1 MSRAV
6 ALSRIQELG
15 VRGRDDPAP
24 QPLVWAGMAVN
35 VGGLRALHE
44 ALHPTLLLLALAG
57 YRIDQLV
64 IGPPVGGDILLVTLS
79 PRSAVATSWAD
90 YMESDVAPAWPSTQ
104 PHSVLMWLE
113 PRPGL
118 TSTIVPV
125 DATAG
130 LAQYV
135 RSIGGFDFLMY
146 DAAAP
151 DLAGIANQVTIPQQ
165 PARLDLATRI
175 MNAWMTTDW
184 DVGTTGLLA
193 AFQPDLWT
201 FPSLTDDEDL
211 EREAFRALGEP
222 IAAGALQSAVALL
235 AFLIDEASVRSA
247 TVPPSVR
254 DRLRAAAPDDAEDLQ
269 RGWNNEAQTLWARVH
284 PDAARDPFR
293 AADHRRLSYSELVFD
308 MLNESLI
315 SLAGFAPPEGESA
328 YGGHD
333 LRRGDKDPSANDTRF
348 TYAGQDGVADA
359 TVPLP
364 AYVDELRKDLEQIG
378 FGPLADGDITDD
390 PTTAANEAA
399 NAATLRRSFGAYLE
413 SAVREFQIYASMDF
427 VARVA
432 AAGEVP
438 VVANPSIATNLL
450 QERNDQRYAG
460 PISGVLNAQTR
471 TLVKMWVERDWYCPT
486 VIEARNLSAADLK
499 TLRDPNSAAD
509 KAAIVT
515 AVAIDPAH
523 QNVWRRVQVPDASL
537 TFLAWDFTKHFP
549 ASATR
554 PWGVPVT
561 VSTYSALSWGG
572 AFALAGRH
580 TWPEA
585 EIRPDTIFGAN
596 PNPSQRPQ
604 QAAFWSTYRVIRAVS
619 EVECQ
624 GVLDGMNAYDSAIL
638 SGGPVHWTLGLAK
651 RANGRGL
658 GAGPADC
665 VVYPG
670 ELCPALSM
678 LAAED
683 PREYWAFFGAFG
695 LQPREPW
702 ADPPV
707 ATFASGQRKYRGW
720 VMFQDEA
727 GAFNDNRKVNPA
739 TVAAGGALAVNHEDF
754 LLIEVLHHWHWIY
767 RWQMAPRMSR
777 VLREQMWALGRA
789 RLRALVT
796 TPWGGIGGA
805 PAGCAL
811 GDVFTSEM
819 AVAIL
824 ERLHVYSPES
834 LFGVSDIEAEWQGQT
849 TANIDFSALKPA
861 FDAAA
866 ATGGTDPQAWG
877 NAEEATLVQWLI
889 DAKLKDDI
897 ATLIQW
903 PIHKSYVGRG
913 HDLSLLPIAMEETP
927 DFEPIPPI
935 SATPGDEH
943 RVPVTVTDRET
954 APGNLVVSVKSVA
967 PNRFAASVDALGG
980 TDYEL
985 VIEPPANAAG
995 EAKVTLTASDGRAIT
1010 EVEVMVKVTA
1020 DGSLPAGAAKPYAHP
1035 DPVGLSRLR
1044 WSFALDDSDLF
1055 QQPPD

>member
-35 VGGLRALHE
+35 AGGLRALHE

-104 PHSVLMWLE
+104 PHAVLMWLE

-118 TSTIVPV
+118 TGTIVPV

-135 RSIGGFDFLMY
+135 RTVDGFDFLVY
-146 DAAAP
+146 DGAAP
-151 DLAGIANQVTIPQQ
+151 DLAGIANQITIPQQ

-175 MNAWMTTDW
+175 MNAWMATDW

-193 AFQPDLWT
+193 ALQPDLWT

-211 EREAFRALGEP
+211 QREAFRALGEP

-235 AFLIDEASVRSA
+235 AFLIDEASVRGA

-254 DRLRAAAPDDAEDLQ
+254 DRLRAAAPDDAEDLE
-269 RGWNNEAQTLWARVH
+269 RGWNTEAQALWARVH
-284 PDAARDPFR
+284 PDAAHDPFR

-308 MLNESLI
+308 MLNESLV
-315 SLAGFAPPEGESA
+315 SLAGYSPADGEGA
-328 YGGHD
+328 YGGYD
-333 LRRGDKDPSANDTRF
+333 LRRGDKDPRADDTGYI
-348 TYAGQDGVADA
+348 YAGQIGVADV
-359 TVPLP
+359 TEPLP
-364 AYVDELRKDLEQIG
+364 AYVAELRQDLEQIG
-378 FGPLADGDITDD
+378 FGPLADGDLVDD
-390 PTTAANEAA
+390 PTTAGNEATD
-399 NAATLRRSFGAYLE
+399 ATRKGSFGAYLE
-413 SAVREFQIYASMDF
+413 SAVREFQIYAAMDV
-427 VARVA
+427 VARVG

-438 VVANPSIATNLL
+438 VVKHSSIATGLL
-450 QERNDQRYAG
+450 PQQNDEFYTG

-471 TLVKMWVERDWYCPT
+471 SLVKMWVERDWFCPV
-486 VIEARNLSAADLK
+486 VIEARKLTVATLTK
-499 TLRDPNSAAD
+499 LRDPASIAD
-509 KAAIVT
+509 KRALVT
-515 AVAIDPAH
+515 DVAINATH
-523 QNVWRRVQVPDASL
+523 QNIWRRTQVPDTTLA
-537 TFLAWDFTKHFP
+537 FIAWDFTNHFP
-549 ASATR
+549 ATAGR
-554 PWGVPVT
+554 PWGVPMT
-561 VSTYSALSWGG
+561 VATYHTASWNG
-572 AFALAGRH
+572 AFARAGQH

-585 EIRPDTIFGAN
+585 EIRPDNIFGAN
-596 PNPSQRPQ
+596 PNPAQRPQ
-604 QAAFWSTYRVIRAVS
+604 QAAFWSTFRVIRAIS

-651 RANGRGL
+651 RTNGKGL
-658 GAGPADC
+658 DAGPADC

-670 ELCPALSM
+670 ELCPAVSM
-678 LAAED
+678 LAHED
-683 PREYWAFFGAFG
+683 AREYGTFFGAFG
-695 LQPREPW
+695 LQPREAW

-707 ATFASGQRKYRGW
+707 AMFSSGHRKYRGW
-720 VMFQDEA
+720 VMLQDEA
-727 GAFNDNRKVNPA
+727 GAFADTRKVNPA
-739 TVAAGGALAVNHEDF
+739 TVAAGGALAANHDDF
-754 LLIEVLHHWHWIY
+754 LLIEVLHHWHWVY

-777 VLREQMWALGRA
+777 ILRERMWALGRA

-805 PAGCAL
+805 PAGCTL

-824 ERLHVYSPES
+824 ERIHVYSPET
-834 LFGVSDIEAEWQGQT
+834 LFKVSDKGAEWDGQT
-849 TANIDFSALKPA
+849 TANIDFTALKPA
-861 FDAAA
+861 FDEAVKS
-866 ATGGTDPQAWG
+866 GGTDPQAWG
-877 NAEEATLVQWLI
+877 DAEEAALVQYLI
-889 DAKLKDDI
+889 DHPLKDDI
-897 ATLIQW
+897 PTLIQW
-903 PIHKSYVGRG
+903 PILNSYASRK
-913 HDLSLLPIAMEETP
+913 HELLLPLVMEETP
-927 DFEPIPPI
+927 DFEPIQAI
-935 SATPGDEH
+935 SAVPGDET

-954 APGNLVVSVKSVA
+954 VPGELGVSVKSVV

-980 TDYEL
+980 TEYEL

-995 EAKVTLTASDGRAIT
+995 EAKVTLVASDGRAIT

-1035 DPVGLSRLR
+1035 EPVGLSRLR
-1044 WSFALDDSDLF
+1044 WSFALDESDLF
-1055 QQPPD
+1055 QQPPS